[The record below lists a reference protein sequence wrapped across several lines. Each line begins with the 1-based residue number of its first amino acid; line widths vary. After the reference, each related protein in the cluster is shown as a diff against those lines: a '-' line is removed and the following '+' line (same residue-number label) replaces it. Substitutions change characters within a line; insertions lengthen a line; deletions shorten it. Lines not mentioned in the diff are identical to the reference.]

1 MRVRVEARYA
11 NGTGAD
17 DQSRGRARRAPTRR
31 GNRFAALLRRFS
43 QASGRNPR
51 PPSPATEHLTT
62 CADAPVPKEH
72 CPAAEPEGG
81 HPGCTAVPVGI
92 QHNVAPG
99 RYADAPVRTPHNVA
113 PARYA
118 DVLVRIPHSV
128 ASARCADVPVRIWR
142 SSHRRWY
149 ANAPVRILH
158 NVARARCAD
167 VPVRI
172 PHNVP
177 PARCADVLVRIPHP
191 HHPIHPVK

>member
-17 DQSRGRARRAPTRR
+17 DQSRGRARRGPTRP
-31 GNRFAALLRRFS
+31 GNRFAALPRRFS

-62 CADAPVPKEH
+62 CADAPVRKEH

-81 HPGCTAVPVGI
+81 HPGCTAVPVSI
-92 QHNVAPG
+92 QHSVAPG
-99 RYADAPVRTPHNVA
+99 RCADAPVRTPHNVA

-118 DVLVRIPHSV
+118 DVPARIPHSV
-128 ASARCADVPVRIWR
+128 ARARCADVPARIPH
-142 SSHRRWY
+142 S
-149 ANAPVRILH
+149 
-158 NVARARCAD
+158 VARARCAD

-172 PHNVP
+172 PHSVAR
-177 PARCADVLVRIPHP
+177 ARCADVLVRIPHP